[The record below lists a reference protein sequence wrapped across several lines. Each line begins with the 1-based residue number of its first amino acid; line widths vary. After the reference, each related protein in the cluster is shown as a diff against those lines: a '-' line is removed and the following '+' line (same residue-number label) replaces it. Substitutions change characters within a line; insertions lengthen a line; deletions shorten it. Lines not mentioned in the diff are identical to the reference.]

1 MSIRFKFRSSVN
13 FDTIEIDG
21 GKPYISVRELRS
33 KILSQNKLKGVCH
46 KDFDLVFFDNLTGQ
60 EYDDEEFRIP
70 SGSSVIIKRV
80 PAERVSAEPVPSAML
95 IHHKLEASELS
106 EDVPKAMD
114 HNKPEEIV
122 IEKNLT
128 TEDREHIKL
137 EKVASAKGI
146 DLQKVDLPSELRC
159 PICITYFKEAV
170 MIPCCQH
177 SFCKK
182 CICEVLP
189 QTARCPKCSSTKYR
203 VEHLLP
209 NLSLRHAIEHFLE
222 SQILD
227 AAPET
232 NLQKYVPD
240 GESGIQGKE
249 VSTVTKRKLDM
260 IYSTSAMDK
269 GSNQNMADS
278 VYESLNRKNIFLEGT
293 RFDTGKSCAIDLLNS
308 SRLLKDS
315 NGGRDN
321 DLTRSVD
328 SQGENQPVM
337 PQVCM
342 PDEADSTSRKKG
354 PWVNSGG
361 GDRSYAVDN
370 RNKKAV
376 RTCFMCDSPG
386 HFIRDCPMA
395 SAQRPMFNTGD
406 HMFQGGMPGY
416 AMPYWNPAAFHHV
429 NPYMNMYGNPG
440 MVPFNAATMVPS
452 TPYGVPPY
460 APSTYGSLPVPSGI
474 TKMGGLAPR
483 AEQPLRYSENFEHEN
498 SDNRVKYSHE
508 KRQRSSDYE
517 DNGLHNRHDYYEPE
531 RSSKHKSH
539 RDRGKALSTSEDS
552 HERRLQKNH
561 QSLRSGHTRYEKR
574 SHGSYHS
581 HTDRSTSGVED
592 VHSGDYRYDEGR
604 HKKYHESSRRRHTS
618 SREQSDSDSSCSRH
632 QTKEGKLAKR
642 RRMDDRDKKKPVD
655 DELYDHHK
663 RR

>member
-1 MSIRFKFRSSVN
+1 MSIRVKFRSSVN

-21 GKPYISVRELRS
+21 GKPYILVRELRS
-33 KILSQNKLKGVCH
+33 KIMRQNKLKGVCH

-80 PAERVSAEPVPSAML
+80 PAEPVPSDVL
-95 IHHKLEASELS
+95 RHHKLEASELS

-114 HNKPEEIV
+114 HNKPGEIV
-122 IEKNLT
+122 IEKNLA
-128 TEDREHIKL
+128 TEDRGHIKL
-137 EKVASAKGI
+137 EKAANAKGI

-240 GESGIQGKE
+240 GESGIQGKV

-260 IYSTSAMDK
+260 IYSTPAIDK

-278 VYESLNRKNIFLEGT
+278 VYESLNRKNVFLEGT
-293 RFDTGKSCAIDLLNS
+293 RFDTDKSCAIDLLNS

-315 NGGRDN
+315 NEGRYN
-321 DLTRSVD
+321 DLPRSVD

-361 GDRSYAVDN
+361 GDRSYAVEN

-376 RTCFMCDSPG
+376 RTCYTCGSPTHFM
-386 HFIRDCPMA
+386 RECPMA
-395 SAQRPMFNTGD
+395 STEHPMFNTGD
-406 HMFQGGMPGY
+406 RMFQGGMPGY

-440 MVPFNAATMVPS
+440 MVPFNAAAMVPA
-452 TPYGVPPY
+452 TPYGVPHY
-460 APSTYGSLPVPSGI
+460 APSTYGSLPVPSGGI
-474 TKMGGLAPR
+474 TRMGGLAPR
-483 AEQPLRYSENFEHEN
+483 AEQPLRHSENFEHEN
-498 SDNRVKYSHE
+498 SDNHIKYSHE

-517 DNGLHNRHDYYEPE
+517 DTSLHNRQDYYEPE
-531 RSSKHKSH
+531 RSSKHK
-539 RDRGKALSTSEDS
+539 RGKALSTSEDS

-561 QSLRSGHTRYEKR
+561 HQSMRSGHTRYEKR

-581 HTDRSTSGVED
+581 HTDRSASGVED

-604 HKKYHESSRRRHTS
+604 RKKYHESSRRRHTS
-618 SREQSDSDSSCSRH
+618 SREQSDSDCSCSRH
-632 QTKEGKLAKR
+632 QTKEGKHAKR
-642 RRMDDRDKKKPVD
+642 RRMDDRDRKKAVD
-655 DELYDHHK
+655 DESYDHHK
-663 RR
+663 RS

>member
-1 MSIRFKFRSSVN
+1 MSIRYKFRSSVK
-13 FDTIEIDG
+13 FDSIEISD
-21 GKPYISVRELRS
+21 GKPYITVGDLRS
-33 KILSQNKLKGVCH
+33 KILLRQNQNNNNH
-46 KDFDLVFFDNLTGQ
+46 KDFHLVFFDHLTAQ
-60 EYDDEEFRIP
+60 EFNDDDFKIP

-80 PAERVSAEPVPSAML
+80 PAESLPQPML
-95 IHHKLEASELS
+95 RPHKLEASELS
-106 EDVPKAMD
+106 EDAPKVAAMD
-114 HNKPEEIV
+114 NNKPEEIV
-122 IEKNLT
+122 TEKNLA

-137 EKVASAKGI
+137 EKVANAKGV

-159 PICITYFKEAV
+159 PICVTYFKEAV

-177 SFCKK
+177 CFCKK

-222 SQILD
+222 SQIL
-227 AAPET
+227 ASAPEA

-260 IYSTSAMDK
+260 IYSMDK

-278 VYESLNRKNIFLEGT
+278 VYESLDRKNVFLEGT
-293 RFDTGKSCAIDLLNS
+293 RFNDGKSCAIDLLNPS
-308 SRLLKDS
+308 PSGKVTNT

-337 PQVCM
+337 PQVGM

-354 PWVNSGG
+354 PWVNSAG
-361 GDRSYAVDN
+361 GDRNYAVDN
-370 RNKKAV
+370 RNKRVV
-376 RTCFMCDSPG
+376 RTCYMCGSPG
-386 HFIRDCPMA
+386 HFMRDCPMA
-395 SAQRPMFNTGD
+395 TNERPMFHTGD
-406 HMFQGGMPGY
+406 HMFQGGMLGY
-416 AMPYWNPAAFHHV
+416 AMPYWNPTPFHHV
-429 NPYMNMYGNPG
+429 NPYMNMYGNTG
-440 MVPFNAATMVPS
+440 MVPFNPATMVPAS
-452 TPYGVPPY
+452 PYGVPPY
-460 APSTYGSLPVPSGI
+460 APSTYGNLPVPSGA
-474 TKMGGLAPR
+474 TRMGGLAPR
-483 AEQPLRYSENFEHEN
+483 AEQPLRHPDNFEHEN
-498 SDNRVKYSHE
+498 SDNRIKYSLE

-517 DNGLHNRHDYYEPE
+517 DNDIHKRHDYHEPE

-539 RDRGKALSTSEDS
+539 KDRGKALSNSEDS
-552 HERRLQKNH
+552 HDRRLQKNH
-561 QSLRSGHTRYEKR
+561 QNARSGHTRYEKR

-592 VHSGDYRYDEGR
+592 VHSGDYGYDEAR
-604 HKKYHESSRRRHTS
+604 HNKYHEGSRRRHNS
-618 SREQSDSDSSCSRH
+618 SREQSDSDCSYGRH
-632 QTKEGKLAKR
+632 QTKEGKHAKR
-642 RRMDDRDKKKPVD
+642 RQMDDD
-655 DELYDHHK
+655 YNHK